1 MMTRRRGRRKGR
13 RRPHPG
19 SPVGP
24 PAPAPTV
31 PSPFQRRCGGLP
43 WLRIVINLKHNDPV
57 NAYSMARSEDVD
69 ATPLR
74 LADIPL
80 GQEVEL
86 EAMELPEAEVEAL
99 LERGV
104 LPGCRLCPVRR
115 SPFGDPIVKVEGTV
129 LALRREM
136 ASCLCVRLAGGN

>member
-1 MMTRRRGRRKGR
+1 MY
-13 RRPHPG
+13 H
-19 SPVGP
+19 
-24 PAPAPTV
+24 PAPLGTLVENQFQSHRHQTMATAYAQAERGVIDGQAAGGPAAP
-31 PSPFQRRCGGLP
+31 
-43 WLRIVINLKHNDPV
+43 
-57 NAYSMARSEDVD
+57 AA
-69 ATPLR
+69 ALR

-86 EAMELPEAEVEAL
+86 ASMELSESDMEAL

-115 SPFGDPIVKVEGTV
+115 SPFGDPIVNVEGTM

-136 ASCLCVRLAGGN
+136 ASCLCVRRLTPES